1 MDEGLWRQKP
11 LASWKAI
18 PMTSRTLVPSSTT
31 SIPTTLAVPD
41 VGFRIVQR
49 IIRRVVLPEPLGPRI
64 TIISPSL
71 TVKFRP
77 RRASVFPYLFER
89 FSVST
94 ANKLGKRPLVRMG
107 DKNVE
112 PTPLRCSAGSTFAN
126 LGRMLSTSGTM
137 SHDMKFGVC
146 VPNYGES
153 SSAEALRNIAS
164 EAERAGCDSLWTTD
178 HLLMPRNSGTPYE
191 RILDSITTLSYLAAI
206 TSRVKLGISSLITAM
221 RNPVVV
227 AKQLATIDNLSDGR
241 LLLATSVGWNEK
253 EFAHLASN
261 FHNRGKRLDASI
273 RLIRALW
280 RGETSFKSRILGV
293 EFSDVVFEPRPIQ
306 RHLTMWIGGTSKAA
320 MKRAATLGDA
330 WHPNVQ
336 PLDQFTK
343 LVAEF
348 RETSPVAKTKEIC
361 VRIAINTKAE
371 KSEYMSAQGERRIM
385 LSGNQAQN
393 KKILSGLEQLGVS
406 YIVAVPS
413 PDGKASVP
421 NQVDAINT
429 LSRLLR

>member
-11 LASWKAI
+11 RASWKAI
-18 PMTSRTLVPSSTT
+18 PITSRTLVPSSTT
-31 SIPTTLAVPD
+31 SIPTTFAVPD

-49 IIRRVVLPEPLGPRI
+49 IMSRVVLPDPFGPRI

-71 TVKFRP
+71 TVKFKP

-89 FSVST
+89 SSVST
-94 ANKLGKRPLVRMG
+94 ANKLGKRLFSEMG

-112 PTPLRCSAGSTFAN
+112 PRRKISRVGPSSRNQKNDINKRRNDRG
-126 LGRMLSTSGTM
+126 
-137 SHDMKFGVC
+137 MKFGVC

-153 SSAEALRNIAS
+153 SSTEALRNVAL
-164 EAERAGCDSLWTTD
+164 EAEQAGCDSLWTTD
-178 HLLMPRNSGTPYE
+178 HILMARNSGTPYE
-191 RILDSITTLSYLAAI
+191 TIFESITTLSYLAAI
-206 TSRVKLGISSLITAM
+206 TSHAKLGISSLITAM

-227 AKQLATIDNLSDGR
+227 AKQLATIDNLSGGR
-241 LLLATSVGWNEK
+241 LMLATSAGWNEK
-253 EFAHLASN
+253 EFAHLGSN

-280 RGETSFKSRILGV
+280 RGETSFKSRILGI
-293 EFSDVVFEPRPIQ
+293 EFNDAVFEPRPIQ
-306 RHLTMWIGGTSKAA
+306 KHLSMWIGGTGQAA
-320 MKRAATLGDA
+320 MRRAATLGDA

-336 PLDQFTK
+336 SLDQFTK
-343 LVAEF
+343 LVADF
-348 RETSPVAKTKEIC
+348 REISPETRTKEIC
-361 VRIAINTKAE
+361 VRIVINP
-371 KSEYMSAQGERRIM
+371 KSEQSEYKSAQGERRMM

-393 KKILSGLEQLGVS
+393 KQTLSSLEQLGVS

-421 NQVDAINT
+421 NQVDAIKT
-429 LSRLLR
+429 LSKLLS